1 METPN
6 DDANL
11 DKYTKDR
18 IEKGIQ
24 ELLDEKELKIKWRK
38 EIEQNEAIQAYFK
51 GYQESSISSFIN
63 DYLQKKYMWF
73 RFGDMYKK
81 MADDHRSQWIELAH
95 DHLEIILQKK
105 LFDLQCLW
113 RAEQIKVEGVEI
125 CFDFVIWQNDILN
138 CPFLEPL
145 TASDI
150 EMYQEYLLSEEAE
163 LIDYCSGDE
172 WQDYEERKAGYLNP
186 EGDYLEMPEW
196 YEFHNQRTGNTNLFL
211 LPDIRGEKENFYSDL
226 YFKNKEKE
234 KEKKEQPVNTP
245 TDYKPSLV
253 GYDHEVVS
261 FFVKTFETKDIQS
274 KYKHYEESN
283 SIQDNMYYEDLIR
296 EMIEAKENIPIR
308 ANEDFREALV
318 LAHNEYRC
326 KKVADHLPL
335 AFEQYLFNIK
345 MGFSVGGE
353 DLFYTGLRDNYLQR
367 LIEGRVLNGEEP
379 NLDF

>member
-6 DDANL
+6 DDSNL
-11 DKYTKDR
+11 DKYTQNR
-18 IEKGIQ
+18 VEEGIQ
-24 ELLDEKELKIKWRK
+24 ELLNEKELKIQWRK
-38 EIEQNEAIQAYFK
+38 EIDQNEAIQEYFK
-51 GYQESSISSFIN
+51 RYRETSINDFIN
-63 DYLQKKYMWF
+63 DYLHKKYMWF
-73 RFGDMYKK
+73 RFGDLYKK
-81 MADDHRSQWIELAH
+81 MADDYRSKWIELAH

-113 RAEQIKVEGVEI
+113 RAEQIVLEGVEI

-138 CPFLEPL
+138 CPFIEPL

-150 EMYQEYLLSEEAE
+150 EMYQEYLLQEETE
-163 LIDYCSGDE
+163 LINYHSGDE
-172 WQDYEERKAGYLNP
+172 WQDYEEIKGGHLNP
-186 EGDYLEMPEW
+186 EGNYLEMPEW

-234 KEKKEQPVNTP
+234 EVKHEQSVSTP
-245 TDYKPSLV
+245 IDKRPSLST
-253 GYDHEVVS
+253 YDEETVS

-274 KYKHYEESN
+274 KHKYYEESN

-296 EMIEAKENIPIR
+296 EMIESKENIPIR

-335 AFEQYLFNIK
+335 AFEQYQFNIN
-345 MGFSVGGE
+345 MGLSVGDKDSFYK
-353 DLFYTGLRDNYLQR
+353 DLRSTYVDRF
-367 LIEGRVLNGEEP
+367 IAGRVLNGEEP
-379 NLDF
+379 TLDF